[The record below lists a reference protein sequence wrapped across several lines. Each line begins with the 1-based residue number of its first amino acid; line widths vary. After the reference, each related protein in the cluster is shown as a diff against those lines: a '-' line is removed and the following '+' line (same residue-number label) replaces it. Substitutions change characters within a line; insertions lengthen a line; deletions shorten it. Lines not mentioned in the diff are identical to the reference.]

1 MQTLKGELA
10 SLELQRGD
18 AEGQLQQLQQ
28 VRPGGPLIL
37 GVLCAACGI
46 GWVIHFN
53 FTPNL
58 DPATYEEL
66 WLI

>member
-1 MQTLKGELA
+1 VQTLRGELA

-28 VRPGGPLIL
+28 VRPGGPLTL
-37 GVLCAACGI
+37 GVPCVALGI
-46 GWVIHFN
+46 GWVTHFN

-58 DPATYEEL
+58 DPATYEEP